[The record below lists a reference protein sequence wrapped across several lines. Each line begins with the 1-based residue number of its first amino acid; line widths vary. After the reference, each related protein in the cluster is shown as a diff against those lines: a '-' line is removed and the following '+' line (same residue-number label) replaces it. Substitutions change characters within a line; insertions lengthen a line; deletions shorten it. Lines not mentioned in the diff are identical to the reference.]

1 MRHFHKFLRLL
12 YANKANNR
20 YLCGVLRKILESVWL
35 LSRKS
40 ESGKFTTHGITRLN
54 AHVMPWALL
63 VMCRVYQNLDYD
75 KLMSH
80 AFVYTNITGL

>member
-1 MRHFHKFLRLL
+1 
-12 YANKANNR
+12 
-20 YLCGVLRKILESVWL
+20 
-35 LSRKS
+35 
-40 ESGKFTTHGITRLN
+40 
-54 AHVMPWALL
+54 MPWALL

>member
-1 MRHFHKFLRLL
+1 MRYFHKFLRLH
-12 YANKANNR
+12 YANTANNR

-54 AHVMPWALL
+54 AHVMRGRYLL
-63 VMCRVYQNLDYD
+63 CVGFTRT
-75 KLMSH
+75 S
-80 AFVYTNITGL
+80 ITAS